1 MIETLRH
8 QKAFEYYYG
17 LGNKRSLAEVGRKFG
32 VSEVST
38 QKWGSNFGWQERV
51 KERDDK
57 NALALAK
64 KNDAQL
70 IRNKAK
76 DLKLVEEA
84 KVVWAQWLKGNIECP
99 NCHQSIAISKL
110 KPQFRDV
117 DTLIRLSEF
126 LSGEADSRPEQII
139 RLEYVD
145 PKPRSKNEES
155 TNYSKNR

>member
-8 QKAFEYYYG
+8 QEAFEYYYS
-17 LGNKRSLAEVGRKFG
+17 LGAARALPQVSQKSG
-32 VSEVST
+32 VSLITVKRWS
-38 QKWGSNFGWQERV
+38 KAFNWQERIQ
-51 KERDDK
+51 ERDNK

-64 KNDAQL
+64 KNDSQL
-70 IRNKAK
+70 IRDKVK
-76 DLKLVEEA
+76 DLKLVEAA
-84 KVVWAQWLKGNIECP
+84 KAVWAQWLKGNIEVECP
-99 NCHQSIAISKL
+99 KCHCEHSIAITKL

-145 PKPRSKNEES
+145 PKERK
-155 TNYSKNR
+155 